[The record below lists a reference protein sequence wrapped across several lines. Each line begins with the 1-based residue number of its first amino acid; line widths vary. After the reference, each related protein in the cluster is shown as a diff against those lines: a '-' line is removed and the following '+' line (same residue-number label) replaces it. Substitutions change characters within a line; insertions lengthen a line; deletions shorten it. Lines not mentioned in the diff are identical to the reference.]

1 MVFQRYKS
9 WIVSSVA
16 VVDAMMVD
24 AMVDTMVDAMVDTM
38 VDASVRNT
46 MVGQKNGTTL
56 S

>member
-1 MVFQRYKS
+1 MVFQRFKS

-16 VVDAMMVD
+16 VVDAM
-24 AMVDTMVDAMVDTM
+24 MVDAMVDTM

>member
-24 AMVDTMVDAMVDTM
+24 AMVDTMVGLMVGAMVG
-38 VDASVRNT
+38 AA
-46 MVGQKNGTTL
+46 VGAMA
-56 S
+56 